1 MTPRPSRMTALAAC
15 VLAALSMPAVAV
27 ADEGPKGSGN
37 TECDLYTCR
46 VEVNAPGQAGGQ
58 GNGSGGSGAGGG
70 SGSAGDKAG
79 GGKSTDLTNCTYK
92 LADPQ
97 PPAGSLD
104 WEGHEPGDGAVYEE
118 TCRWNDSG
126 DTIVRMVWL
135 AEPPGEDAAV
145 DPAVLAQQA
154 VDKMTLLGPDIASP
168 RSAGKYT
175 VGVPMWLWVNQ
186 SATTYGPNTASA
198 SAGGVT
204 VTAIAKV
211 SKIDW
216 RMGDG
221 SAVTCTGPGTPYTGS
236 AGMAES
242 PTCGHVY
249 SKTSAGAPGGKYAV
263 TATST
268 WTIDWQGGGAAGQL
282 TEIRQ
287 SDVQVAVGE
296 VQVVR

>member
-1 MTPRPSRMTALAAC
+1 MLSHRSAVAAC
-15 VLAALSMPAVAV
+15 LVAALSLPATAVAED
-27 ADEGPKGSGN
+27 APKGSGN
-37 TECDLYTCR
+37 AECGLYTCQ

-58 GNGSGGSGAGGG
+58 GNGGSGTGPGGDDGSTGGGPAGGEDT
-70 SGSAGDKAG
+70 SLS
-79 GGKSTDLTNCTYK
+79 NCTYE

-97 PPAGSLD
+97 PPAGSAD
-104 WEGHEPGDGAVYEE
+104 WEGHAPGDGAVYER
-118 TCRWNDSG
+118 TCRPG
-126 DTIVRMVWL
+126 QEGYIVVQMVWL
-135 AEPPGEDAAV
+135 AEPPGGEEAV

-168 RSAGKYT
+168 RPAGKYV

-204 VTAIAKV
+204 VTATANV

-221 SAVTCTGPGTPYTGS
+221 STVTCNGPGTPYSGS

-249 SKTSAGAPGGKYAV
+249 ARTSAGAAGGKYTV

-268 WTIDWQGGGAAGQL
+268 WTIDWQGGGASGQL
-282 TEIRQ
+282 TETRQ
-287 SDVQVAVGE
+287 SDVQVAIGE